1 MDNSQKYHEVR
12 KMNKPFTIRILAALI
27 ILQGV
32 FTAGAQ
38 TQPPGAFADYQPL
51 EFSKQMKEAGAI
63 ILDVRTPGEV
73 SQGKIAGSVHLDW
86 NQPSFR
92 TLVSKIDRNAPV
104 YVYCAAGGRS
114 SSAKKVLMEMG
125 FREVHDL
132 LGGMDAWKRAG
143 LQVVK

>member
-1 MDNSQKYHEVR
+1 
-12 KMNKPFTIRILAALI
+12 MNKPLTIQILTALVF
-27 ILQGV
+27 LMGV
-32 FTAGAQ
+32 LPAGAQ
-38 TQPPGAFADYQPL
+38 TQPPGDFADYQPV

-114 SSAKKVLMEMG
+114 ASAKKALMEMG

-132 LGGMDAWKRAG
+132 LGGMDAWKKAG